1 MLERKASWEKHWDL
15 CFVPYVGHC
24 FFPLNLSQKLVS
36 CLWALEGALR
46 ADDTL
51 QPLPSIKAMTP
62 SHCPSWHT
70 GSEAGWGLRPTP
82 QPDTL
87 QQVCDSDVEAGLV
100 VEVHF
105 KGWL

>member
-1 MLERKASWEKHWDL
+1 MPERKASWEKHWDL

-24 FFPLNLSQKLVS
+24 FFPLKLVS

-46 ADDTL
+46 EDDTL

-62 SHCPSWHT
+62 RYCPSWHM
-70 GSEAGWGLRPTP
+70 GSGAGWGLCPIP

-87 QQVCDSDVEAGLV
+87 RRCDSDVEAGLV

-105 KGWL
+105 